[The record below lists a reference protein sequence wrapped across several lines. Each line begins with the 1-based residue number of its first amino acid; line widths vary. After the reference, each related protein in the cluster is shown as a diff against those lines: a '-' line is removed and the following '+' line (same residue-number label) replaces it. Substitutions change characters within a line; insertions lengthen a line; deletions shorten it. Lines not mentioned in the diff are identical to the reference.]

1 MSRKNN
7 LKHTIINQSGASSFD
22 TKSTPTNI
30 DYLDNAGII
39 FTYTGDLVGTLTV
52 FVSNDKAEENPTRLP
67 INWSTLDF
75 GTAITGI
82 DGTGT
87 AVTLNFTFLPY
98 SWIAIGYTATS
109 GTGVITA
116 KLTSKMVG

>member
-7 LKHTIINQSGASSFD
+7 LKHTIVNQSGATSFD
-22 TKSTPTNI
+22 TKLTPTNL
-30 DYLDNAGII
+30 DWLDNAGII
-39 FTYTGDLVGTLTV
+39 FTYTGNLVGTLV
-52 FVSNDKAEENPTRLP
+52 VYASNDKAEENLTRLP
-67 INWSTLDF
+67 ENWSTLDF
-75 GTAITGI
+75 GSAITGI
-82 DGTGT
+82 DGTNT
-87 AVTLNFTFLPY
+87 PVTLNLKFLPF